1 MWERLLHRLW
11 IKPKKST
18 QSSSRRLRKVTKL
31 SFEAFLI
38 VTTLEKRLL
47 ENKLI
52 NTFYPFDARC
62 VSLAAVSCSCIA
74 GDNISLL
81 YLKNQSSLCCLH
93 FSFRSV
99 SREFITLR
107 ISFERFT
114 ITTHFTGTIFQ
125 KDISKLTTVFHYFL
139 IYYHTSQ
146 LTMPTASLRI
156 ERK

>member
-18 QSSSRRLRKVTKL
+18 QSSSGRLRKVTKL

-93 FSFRSV
+93 FSFHSV

-107 ISFERFT
+107 ISFERFNDSLHWNHFLERY
-114 ITTHFTGTIFQ
+114 IKINNSISLFLDLLPHKPTHDAYNFFTYRT
-125 KDISKLTTVFHYFL
+125 
-139 IYYHTSQ
+139 
-146 LTMPTASLRI
+146 
-156 ERK
+156 